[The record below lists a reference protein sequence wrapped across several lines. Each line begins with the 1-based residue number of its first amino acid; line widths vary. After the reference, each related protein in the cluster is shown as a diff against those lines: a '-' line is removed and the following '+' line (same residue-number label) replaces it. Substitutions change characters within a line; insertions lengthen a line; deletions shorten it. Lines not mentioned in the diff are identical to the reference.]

1 MAFQQNAHF
10 RNLASLFKSRL
21 SWRIGS
27 WVFLSI
33 TAIGT
38 VLVLPT
44 VEDRQQ
50 ELLDQIEEVSD
61 GKISWILET
70 YPDATGEELFGHVQQ
85 LYGSPMLEVII
96 GGTVYEPDGNIIG
109 TFGEPPTLSLDVA
122 QAGEGKYHPR
132 AEDARYDTAWA
143 ANLPDGEH
151 VIVIRH
157 NANTIRSDLYT
168 FILRQG
174 ALMLMISAFVTLV
187 MMVVLWPNLIH
198 PILALRRDLAKAGD
212 SVCRDD
218 FEAEFASS
226 KMYRQDELG
235 EVIATFREM
244 YHQICQA
251 VSERKRVESELRQ
264 HNLQM
269 QEYLG
274 EVDQLTQ
281 AAAALETGDVSPER
295 LNHVAARDDEL
306 GKLARV
312 LQQAA
317 AEVKQRETA
326 LKRQLEELQIEIDQ
340 TKRQKEVTQ
349 ITRSGYFQ
357 DIQKEL
363 AGVDLDKFWD

>member
-1 MAFQQNAHF
+1 MALQQVAPF
-10 RNLASLFKSRL
+10 RNLASLFQSRL

-27 WVFLSI
+27 WIFLSI
-33 TAIGT
+33 AAIGT

-44 VEDRQQ
+44 VEDRRQ
-50 ELLDQIEEVSD
+50 ELLDQVEEVSD
-61 GKISWILET
+61 GKIRWILET

-96 GGTVYEPDGNIIG
+96 GGTVYEPDGSSIG
-109 TFGEPPTLSLDVA
+109 TFGEPPELSLEKA
-122 QAGEGKYHPR
+122 QAGAGTYHPGT
-132 AEDARYDTAWA
+132 ENARYDAAWA
-143 ANLPDGEH
+143 VNLPDGEH

-157 NANTIRSDLYT
+157 NASTVRSDLYT

-187 MMVVLWPNLIH
+187 MMVVLWPQLIH
-198 PILALRRDLAKAGD
+198 PILTLRQDLAKAGT
-212 SVCRDD
+212 SVCSDD

-226 KMYRQDELG
+226 NIHRQDELG

-244 YHQICQA
+244 YQQICQA
-251 VSERKRVESELRQ
+251 VSERKRVESALRQ

-269 QEYLG
+269 QDYLG
-274 EVDQLTQ
+274 EVDHLTQ
-281 AAAALETGDVSPER
+281 AAADLETGAISPEG

-317 AEVKQRETA
+317 REVKQRETA

-340 TKRQKEVTQ
+340 AKRQQEVTQ

-357 DIQKEL
+357 DIQKEV
-363 AGVDLDKFWD
+363 ASVDLDTFWE